1 MTQKK
6 QNKNYHLGIL
16 YLMHLLVNADGVID
30 QHEHNALRKVK
41 NYEDMPEET
50 LIEFE
55 KNVIKQNEKDIYQT
69 GIDYLN
75 TCSDEEKLKAF
86 AHLSKM
92 SEADG
97 RVHVKEVRLLLYS
110 IRMAKIEFNQ
120 VIEMA
125 KLIQYN

>member
-1 MTQKK
+1 MTPRN

-41 NYEDMPEET
+41 DYERMPEDT
-50 LIEFE
+50 LVEFE
-55 KNVIKQNEKDIYQT
+55 KSAINLSEKEIYQK
-69 GIDYLN
+69 GIDFLN
-75 TCSDEEKLKAF
+75 HCNDEEKLDAF

-92 SEADG
+92 TEADG

-110 IRMAKIEFNQ
+110 IRMAKIEFNE
-120 VIEMA
+120 VLERA
-125 KLIQYN
+125 KNIQYN